1 MFCTSP
7 ETTST
12 VLAQR
17 RQALLAEVGDAL
29 LRAEDPRGAMVATA
43 EILARH
49 LGADRAG
56 FGEVEV
62 DLDAPGRAGG
72 LPRGRGQPR
81 LFAQTGFAPAIL
93 GRWLRE
99 ALPALEE
106 HWYEAYGRVART
118 GEATRFEQGSAAL
131 GRWFDVHA
139 FRVGEGRV
147 GILFSDASARRDAE
161 ARLREL
167 NDTLEHRVEECT
179 AERNMLAKLVEMTDV
194 MIMAV
199 DLDYNILAL
208 NAANAD
214 EFERIYGVRPR
225 AGDNMLELLADWP
238 EHREQVRAGWARG
251 SRASPPRLWRS
262 SAIRTASGPT
272 TKSTSDPCATTPAS
286 RSACTSS

>member
-1 MFCTSP
+1 
-7 ETTST
+7 
-12 VLAQR
+12 VDYR
-17 RQALLAEVGDAL
+17 V
-29 LRAEDPRGAMVATA
+29 
-43 EILARH
+43 
-49 LGADRAG
+49 
-56 FGEVEV
+56 VE
-62 DLDAPGRAGG
+62 ANPAF
-72 LPRGRGQPR
+72 
-81 LFAQTGFAPAIL
+81 FAQTGFAPAIL

-99 ALPALEE
+99 AVPALEE
-106 HWYEAYGRVART
+106 HRYEAYGRVART

-272 TKSTSDPCATTPAS
+272 TKSTSDLCATTPAS